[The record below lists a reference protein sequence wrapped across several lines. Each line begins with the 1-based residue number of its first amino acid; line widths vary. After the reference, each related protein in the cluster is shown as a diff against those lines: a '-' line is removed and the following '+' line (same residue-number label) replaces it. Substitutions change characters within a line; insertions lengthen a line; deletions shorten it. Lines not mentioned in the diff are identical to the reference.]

1 MKACAICTKR
11 HETGNANAPLQ
22 CRALP
27 PVQGLAR
34 DAVFPT
40 VAADAYCHTYF
51 ERDEKAAK
59 ALADEAAESERLE
72 RLKAETRERA
82 ALEAVVAPI
91 VGEDGQPLNPPAGD
105 LAADLAAPNEIRE
118 AEAAPPKRARRA
130 RSGDEPSLL

>member
-51 ERDEKAAK
+51 EQDASAVAAR
-59 ALADEAAESERLE
+59 AEAAAESERRE
-72 RLKAETRERA
+72 RLKAETRKRA
-82 ALEAVVAPI
+82 ELDPI
-91 VGEDGQPLNPPAGD
+91 FTPLLGEDGQPLNPAVGD
-105 LAADLAAPNEIRE
+105 LAADLAAPNEIGE

>member
-40 VAADAYCHTYF
+40 VAADGYCHTYF

-59 ALADEAAESERLE
+59 ALADAAAESDRLD

-82 ALEAVVAPI
+82 ALEAVAPI
-91 VGEDGQPLNPPAGD
+91 VVADGQPLDPPAGD

-118 AEAAPPKRARRA
+118 VEAAPPKRARRA
-130 RSGDEPSLL
+130 RAGDEPSLL